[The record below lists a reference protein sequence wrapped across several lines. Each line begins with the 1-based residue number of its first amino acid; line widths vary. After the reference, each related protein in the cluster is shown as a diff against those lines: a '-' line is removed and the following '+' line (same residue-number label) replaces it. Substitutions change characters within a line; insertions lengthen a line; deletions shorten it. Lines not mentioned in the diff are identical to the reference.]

1 MKLLPLTLLVLS
13 SAFAAQAG
21 VIDLRAQGKTGT
33 FCPTQELTYNLS
45 SDNNFV
51 EKMLVS
57 ADGRGRS
64 GFIRVYADGEFIFN
78 IGVPGTDPD
87 YSFRVRRNV
96 QNITL
101 KFEETCSAV
110 HDVKL
115 FTINDSRTAPEG
127 YRGYNWQN
135 HNGYSWG
142 NEVLEI
148 VRSLSM
154 DFFDQPDFMNKLYPE
169 VLLPMKKIALL
180 EDVSESVRDER
191 SMITG
196 LRALKMAKII
206 IDNEAFL
213 DRLLAKRKYDY
224 LVRDLLRIKE
234 DILERYD
241 VKEKNLAK
249 EIKNLEAQIDD

>member
-1 MKLLPLTLLVLS
+1 MKLLPLTLLVFS
-13 SAFAAQAG
+13 TAFAAQAA
-21 VIDLRAQGKTGT
+21 VIDLRSEGKTGT

-45 SDNNFV
+45 ENNYV

-64 GFIRVYADGEFIFN
+64 GFIKVYADGEFVFN

-87 YSFRVRRNV
+87 YTFRIRRNV

-115 FTINDSRTAPEG
+115 FTSGDVKAPAG
-127 YRGYNWQN
+127 YRVYNWQN
-135 HNGYSWG
+135 VNYSWG
-142 NEVLEI
+142 NELLEI
-148 VRSLSM
+148 VRSLSI
-154 DFFDQPDFMNKLYPE
+154 DLYDQPDFMTRLYPQ
-169 VLLPMKKIALL
+169 VLLPMKKIAIL

-196 LRALKMAKII
+196 VRALKIAKIVV
-206 IDNEAFL
+206 DNQTFL
-213 DRLLAKRKYDY
+213 DGLLAKGKYDY
-224 LVRDLLRIKE
+224 LVKDLLRIKE
-234 DILERYD
+234 DILEKYD
-241 VKEKNLAK
+241 VKEKNLAR
-249 EIKNLEAQIDD
+249 EIKNLESQIDD

>member
-1 MKLLPLTLLVLS
+1 MKFLPLTLLVFS
-13 SAFAAQAG
+13 TAFAAHAG

-45 SDNNFV
+45 ADNNYV

-64 GFIRVYADGEFIFN
+64 GFIRVYADGEFVFN

-87 YSFRVRRNV
+87 YTFRIRRNV

-115 FTINDSRTAPEG
+115 FTSGEAKAPSD
-127 YRGYNWQN
+127 YKAYNWQN

-142 NEVLEI
+142 VELLEI
-148 VRSLSM
+148 VRSLSV
-154 DFFDQPDFMNKLYPE
+154 DFFDQPDFMNDLYPR

-180 EDVSESVRDER
+180 ESVSESVRDER

-196 LRALKMAKII
+196 VRALRMAKII
-206 IDNEAFL
+206 VDNEAFL
-213 DRLLAKRKYDY
+213 DQLLTKRKYDY

-241 VKEKNLAK
+241 VKEKNLAR